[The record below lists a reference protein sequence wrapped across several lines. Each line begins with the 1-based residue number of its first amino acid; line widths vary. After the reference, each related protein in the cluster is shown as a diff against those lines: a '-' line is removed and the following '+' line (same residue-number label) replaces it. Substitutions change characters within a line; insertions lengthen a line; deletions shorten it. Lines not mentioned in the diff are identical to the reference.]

1 MTLECTHSNYIPYAY
16 GRATRKY
23 GLRVYN
29 LVKFNVQCVDR
40 YLGLWRAGGARGAQ
54 TARHAGTATG
64 WRGEKYCTYYR
75 EKAWPV
81 QAGPHKRP
89 RREPGAYS
97 LVRGGRDARS
107 TRC

>member
-75 EKAWPV
+75 EKKPGRFRPV
-81 QAGPHKRP
+81 LTNDQGAS
-89 RREPGAYS
+89 RELTA
-97 LVRGGRDARS
+97 
-107 TRC
+107 